1 MRLYDGNWWQP
12 VVIFRWLMMWV
23 SAGGNRSKQLI
34 YMVRHNSP
42 SSFSSSNS
50 EKCLFFLCVH
60 LCACACLVVRE
71 GTEAFVHDT
80 FWMPRKHLPVLR
92 TAVSRPLF
100 SNDCTTIGN
109 EWDMLPERDQKHH
122 HVLWLCR
129 SARYTRCG
137 YKRWNRPFDGNGIP
151 LWKQLHSSS
160 SSSIRDFITKKKHQT
175 LSSYYF
181 ITSISSLIL
190 TNEIFFP

>member
-1 MRLYDGNWWQP
+1 
-12 VVIFRWLMMWV
+12 MMWA

-50 EKCLFFLCVH
+50 EKFFFLCVCTCVH
-60 LCACACLVVRE
+60 VRVCLVVRE

-80 FWMPRKHLPVLR
+80 FWMPHKHLPVLR
-92 TAVSRPLF
+92 MAVSRPLF

-160 SSSIRDFITKKKHQT
+160 SSSRRDFITKTKHQT

-190 TNEIFFP
+190 TNEIFFFLKHECIVKYMTLDKWL